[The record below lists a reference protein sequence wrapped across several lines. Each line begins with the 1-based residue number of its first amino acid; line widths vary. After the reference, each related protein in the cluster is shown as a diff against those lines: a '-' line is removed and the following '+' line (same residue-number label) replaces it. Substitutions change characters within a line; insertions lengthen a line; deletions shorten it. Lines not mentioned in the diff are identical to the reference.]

1 MLLLQLT
8 GLSGAG
14 KTTLAR
20 AAQARL
26 VALGHRVEVIDGD
39 EYRRHLCRDLGFSE
53 ADRRENI
60 RRLGFV
66 GLVLARNGIISLL
79 AAINPY
85 ESARLELESQ
95 SLLVK
100 TVHVDCPLDVLLARD
115 PKGLYQRALLPEG
128 HPEHLAHFSGI
139 SDPYEPPARPHLTL
153 RTDHQTQAESLE
165 NLLQF
170 IQQELCTTTPRSNS
184 HSHSTPN
191 GFATT

>member
-26 VALGHRVEVIDGD
+26 IALGHPAEVIDGD

-66 GLVLARNGIISLL
+66 GLMLARNGIISLL

-85 ESARLELESQ
+85 ESARLELEAQ
-95 SLLVK
+95 SPLVK
-100 TVHVDCPLDVLLARD
+100 TVHVDCSLDVLLARD
-115 PKGLYQRALLPEG
+115 PKGLYQRALLPKN
-128 HPEHLAHFSGI
+128 HPGHLAHFSGI
-139 SDPYEPPARPHLTL
+139 SDPYQPPAHPHLTL
-153 RTDHQTQAESLE
+153 HTGRQTEAESLE
-165 NLLQF
+165 ALLQF
-170 IQQELCTTTPRSNS
+170 IQQQLSAPSKLV
-184 HSHSTPN
+184 
-191 GFATT
+191 